1 MGEVEMLEEQ
11 VAGYMQKYHMT
22 EPESRVLV
30 GVSGGAD
37 SVCLLV
43 VLALLR
49 EALKIDLVAVHVHHG
64 IRGDEADQDA
74 AYAERLCG
82 EMDVPCRIFHADVPG
97 LAMEWHMS
105 LEEAARKVRYEA
117 FRKIAKETGAGGI
130 AVAHHREDQEE
141 TILMH
146 LFRGSG
152 LRGVAGMEPVAGDII
167 RPLLECS
174 REDIEAFLKS
184 RNIVWQM
191 DSTNLSQD
199 YTRNYVRQSLLPEI
213 NGRFPQAGKHLRNLG
228 AIARETEGYLVRQ
241 GAALF
246 AQYGVLTEG
255 GCRIASAGFASADPV
270 IRPYLLRYAMEQAG
284 MPLKDVTA
292 RHLTLFQELF
302 AKEVGKRMHLPSG
315 YEAVKEY
322 EGVFLTV
329 RENGSGEKRMSG
341 DSLGDAVSGEQ
352 EVLQE
357 ELDVQNQP
365 MPVRNTFP
373 RMEKRIFSYDKN
385 MKISEN
391 PYAKWF
397 DYDKITEAVTLRTRQ
412 TGDRFSPLPQG
423 SKKLKD
429 YMIDAKIP
437 REQRDTVPLVA
448 MGSTILWIVGYRM
461 SEAYKVTPETK
472 RILQIAIVW

>member
-1 MGEVEMLEEQ
+1 MLQEQ
-11 VAGYMQKYHMT
+11 VAGYMQAHHMT
-22 EPESRVLV
+22 KPGQLVLV

-49 EALKIDLVAVHVHHG
+49 EVLGIRLTAVHVHHG
-64 IRGDEADQDA
+64 IRGEEADRDA
-74 AYAERLCG
+74 QYAEGLCKELG
-82 EMDVPCRIFHADVPG
+82 VSCQVVRADVPE
-97 LAMEWHMS
+97 LAGQWHMS
-105 LEEAARKVRYEA
+105 LEEAARKVRYDA
-117 FRKIAKETGAGGI
+117 FGKIAAEEGADRI

-152 LRGVAGMEPVAGDII
+152 LRGAAGMEPVSGMII

-174 REDIEAFLKS
+174 REEIEAFLKS
-184 RNIVWQM
+184 RQISWVT
-191 DSTNLSQD
+191 DSTNLSAE

-213 NGRFPQAGKHLRNLG
+213 NVRFPQAGKHLRNFG
-228 AIARETEGYLVRQ
+228 AIARETEGYLMRQ

-329 RENGSGEKRMSG
+329 RQNGSGEKRISG

-365 MPVRNTFP
+365 IPVRNTFP

-461 SEAYKVTPETK
+461 SEEND
-472 RILQIAIVW
+472 

>member
-1 MGEVEMLEEQ
+1 MLEEQ
-11 VAGYMQKYHMT
+11 VALYMQRHHMT
-22 EPESRVLV
+22 EPGCRVLV

-49 EALKIDLVAVHVHHG
+49 ESFGIDLLAVHVHHG

-74 AYAERLCG
+74 AYAERLCT
-82 EMDVPCRIFHADVPG
+82 ELDVPCRIFHADVPG

-117 FRKIAKETGAGGI
+117 FRKIAEETGACSI

-174 REDIEAFLKS
+174 REDIEAFLKG
-184 RNIVWQM
+184 RNIAWQT

-199 YTRNYVRQSLLPEI
+199 YTRNYVRQSLLPDI
-213 NGRFPQAGKHLRNLG
+213 SARFPQAGKHLRSFGN
-228 AIARETEGYLVRQ
+228 IARETEGYLMRQ

-246 AQYGVLTEG
+246 GQYGELAEG
-255 GCRIASAGFASADPV
+255 GCRIASVGFWEADPV
-270 IRPYLLRYAMEQAG
+270 VRPYLLKYAMEQAG

-292 RHLTLFQELF
+292 HHLVLLQDLFE
-302 AKEVGKRMHLPSG
+302 KEVGKRIHLPSG

-322 EGVFLTV
+322 EGVFLGA
-329 RENGSGEKRMSG
+329 RAAYSDSSGES
-341 DSLGDAVSGEQ
+341 
-352 EVLQE
+352 VLVKEGTDDPNHMLSTQGI
-357 ELDVQNQP
+357 
-365 MPVRNTFP
+365 FP
-373 RMEKRIFSYDKN
+373 RMEQEVFFYHKN
-385 MKISEN
+385 MKISEK

-397 DYDKITEAVTLRTRQ
+397 DYDKITEAVMLRTRR
-412 TGDRFSPLPQG
+412 TGDRFSPLPEG

-429 YMIDAKIP
+429 YMIDTKIP
-437 REQRDTVPLVA
+437 RELRERIPLVA
-448 MGSTILWIVGYRM
+448 MGSTILWVVGYRM
-461 SEAYKVTPETK
+461 SEAYKVTAETK
-472 RILQIAIVW
+472 RVLQITIVWQE